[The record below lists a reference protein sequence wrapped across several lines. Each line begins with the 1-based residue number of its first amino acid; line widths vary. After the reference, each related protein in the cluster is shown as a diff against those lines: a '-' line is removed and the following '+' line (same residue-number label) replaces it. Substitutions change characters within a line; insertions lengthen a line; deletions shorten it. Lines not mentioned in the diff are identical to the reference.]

1 MLAQGHPLQAQRR
14 RTKMKTR
21 RPVVER
27 RRYPR
32 IKKKL
37 DFKVA
42 ADGYS
47 FISTTKDI
55 SCIGAYCHISKYIP
69 PFTKV
74 AVGLAIPVKTNG
86 KKKNTKVACR
96 GVIVRTE
103 DEKRG
108 GFNIAIFFNEIKDAQ
123 RRRIARYVNQFL
135 PPTAAKI

>member
-1 MLAQGHPLQAQRR
+1 
-14 RTKMKTR
+14 MKTR
-21 RPVVER
+21 RRVIER

-32 IKKKL
+32 AKKKL

-42 ADGYS
+42 ADGYC
-47 FISTTKDI
+47 FATTTKDI

-74 AVGLAIPVKTNG
+74 AVGLAMPVKGNHPQ
-86 KKKNTKVACR
+86 KDTKVVCN

-108 GFNIAIFFNEIKDAQ
+108 GFNIAIFFNEIRDSQ
-123 RRRIARYVNQFL
+123 RKKIAHYLNRFL
-135 PPTAAKI
+135 PSTATKA